1 MKGFIFHFE
10 NIESKE
16 TTIVVLELKEEKLK
30 TEIEK
35 EKMIEVKM
43 KLKLKTNENAH
54 LFFNPINKAIK
65 KFVSKWMNPNIIK
78 EIKMKC
84 ERTENKKN
92 ENNSTLSPLLL
103 PLSSTTSSSP
113 SLSTFPSSSS
123 SVNIS
128 NEIIN
133 LKSLKKTSTK
143 NLLSPSLLNQ
153 PNVKKYQ
160 FF

>member
-1 MKGFIFHFE
+1 
-10 NIESKE
+10 
-16 TTIVVLELKEEKLK
+16 
-30 TEIEK
+30 
-35 EKMIEVKM
+35 MIEVKM